1 MKRLIAIAMCAIFA
15 GCLEPQQV
23 KVEIPAQE
31 THAKAESIFDSN
43 LGWTPVKTVKIYTLG
58 EKKVEVEQIAVSSKQ
73 DIDRALK
80 EGVKHWITDS
90 IFIHESADFILIR
103 EYRRDAPRFYEY
115 PRSQFV
121 FEFQPK

>member
-23 KVEIPAQE
+23 KVEIPTQE
-31 THAKAESIFDSN
+31 THAKAESVFDSG
-43 LGWTPVKTVKIYTLG
+43 LGWTPVKTVKVFTLG
-58 EKKVEVEQIAVSSKQ
+58 EKKVEVEQITVSSKQ

-80 EGVKHWITDS
+80 EGIKHWITDS
-90 IFIHESADFILIR
+90 IFIHETADYILIR

-115 PRSQFV
+115 PRSQFI

>member
-1 MKRLIAIAMCAIFA
+1 MKKLLIAAICALFA

-23 KVEIPAQE
+23 KVEIPAQSSP
-31 THAKAESIFDSN
+31 AKAESVFDSN
-43 LGWTPVKTVKIYTLG
+43 LGWTPVNTVKIFTLG
-58 EKKVEVEQIAVSSKQ
+58 EKKVEVEQITVSSKQ

-80 EGVKHWITDS
+80 EGIKHWITDS
-90 IFIHESADFILIR
+90 IFIHETADYVLIR

-115 PRSQFV
+115 PRSQFI